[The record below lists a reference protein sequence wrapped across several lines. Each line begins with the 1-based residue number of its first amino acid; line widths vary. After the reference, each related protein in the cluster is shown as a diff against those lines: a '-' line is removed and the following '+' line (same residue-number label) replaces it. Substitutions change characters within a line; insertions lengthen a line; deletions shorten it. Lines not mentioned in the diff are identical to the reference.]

1 MRSVPPAKDPHQGT
15 EIVGDIEAFM
25 AYVESGAAAQDWEAF
40 LALRPQCLARAEAEI
55 RRLYGRS
62 TPNTLPPTDEASD
75 TQMS

>member
-1 MRSVPPAKDPHQGT
+1 MRSVPPLKDQYQGT

-40 LALRPQCLARAEAEI
+40 LALRPECFARAEAEI
-55 RRLYGRS
+55 RRLYGGS